1 MHSGAP
7 EEADAKALFKPLRKA
22 WDRFPTFNPKLMRAM
37 QRGHK
42 IMAAQGGGDIG
53 TFQQAQHLCPAL
65 RADETVIAGRAPPVA
80 GRCRPVPVRGRPRCF
95 APLPPALPRFTFA

>member
-53 TFQQAQHLCPAL
+53 TFQQATPLTH
-65 RADETVIAGRAPPVA
+65 RACQKFLQNADRFGPPSSH
-80 GRCRPVPVRGRPRCF
+80 
-95 APLPPALPRFTFA
+95 